1 MLTKRISGVV
11 SVSQG
16 WDAELAEVHEVWSMW
31 PLDIP
36 VSVGPVRYATGRLA
50 HVDAIYPA

>member
-16 WDAELAEVHEVWSMW
+16 WDAEISVVHEVWSMW
-31 PLDIP
+31 PLGIP
-36 VSVGPVRYATGRLA
+36 VSVRPVRYATGRLA
-50 HVDAIYPA
+50 HVDAIDPA